1 MFRKLCT
8 ITALAAL
15 LAPALAL
22 EWTEDFA
29 AAKHQAKAEKKL
41 VLMDFTGS
49 DWCRNCMR
57 LRGQVL
63 DSAEFEEYAK
73 DKFVF
78 MEVDCPRTKK
88 LPDKLAKQNSELCN
102 TYHISGFPTLLVIT
116 PRGEVVGGVGGF
128 KNREEVQLS
137 LDKAIKADAAIRA
150 AKKLPADK
158 QQAAL
163 NRVYQ
168 GMESAVRK
176 AGGYKVEG
184 AGSVAQQR
192 EELDAKLK
200 ACKRP
205 AQMKKVLDKAEPALL
220 PGNRQFFLQ
229 RKFSV
234 LLQAAETEE
243 DLAAVRSLGE
253 ELAEGMP
260 APNAEQFRA
269 QMDKDFADPAAY
281 LKKLKDAQKKK
292 H

>member
-1 MFRKLCT
+1 MWNRLL
-8 ITALAAL
+8 ALSLMTAL
-15 LAPALAL
+15 LAPAFAL

-29 AAKHQAKAEKKL
+29 AAKRQAKAEKKL

-63 DSAEFEEYAK
+63 DTPEFEAYAE

-78 MEVDCPRTKK
+78 MEVDCPRSKK
-88 LPDKLAKQNSELCN
+88 LPDKLTKQNQELCN

-116 PRGEVVGGVGGF
+116 PKGEVVGGVGGF
-128 KNREEVQLS
+128 KNREEVQAS

-158 QQAAL
+158 QQVAL

-184 AGSVAQQR
+184 AGNVAQQR

-200 ACKRP
+200 ACKSP
-205 AQMKKVLDKAEPALL
+205 AQMKKVLAKAEPALL

-229 RKFSV
+229 RRYTV
-234 LLQAAETEE
+234 LLKAAETEE
-243 DLAAVRSLGE
+243 DLAAVRTVGE
-253 ELAEGMP
+253 ELADGMP

-269 QMDKDFADPAAY
+269 QMEKDFSDPAAY
-281 LKKLKDAQKKK
+281 LKRLKEARKR
-292 H
+292 

>member
-1 MFRKLCT
+1 MWNRLFTLSLMT
-8 ITALAAL
+8 AL
-15 LAPALAL
+15 LAPAFAL

-29 AAKHQAKAEKKL
+29 AAKRRAKAEKKL

-63 DSAEFEEYAK
+63 DTPEFEAYAE

-88 LPDKLAKQNSELCN
+88 LPDKLTKQNQELCN
-102 TYHISGFPTLLVIT
+102 TYHISGFPTLLVVT
-116 PRGEVVGGVGGF
+116 PKGEVVGGVGGF
-128 KNREEVQLS
+128 KNREEVQAS

-150 AKKLPADK
+150 AKKLPTDK
-158 QQAAL
+158 QQTAL

-176 AGGYKVEG
+176 AGGYKAEG
-184 AGSVAQQR
+184 AGNVAQQR

-200 ACKRP
+200 ACKNP
-205 AQMKKVLDKAEPALL
+205 AQMKKVLAKAEPALL

-229 RKFSV
+229 RRYTV
-234 LLQAAETEE
+234 LLKAAETEE
-243 DLAAVRSLGE
+243 DLAAVRTVGE
-253 ELAEGMP
+253 ELADGMP

-281 LKKLKDAQKKK
+281 LKRRKEAKKR
-292 H
+292 

>member
-1 MFRKLCT
+1 MLPVF
-8 ITALAAL
+8 
-15 LAPALAL
+15 AL

-29 AAKHQAKAEKKL
+29 AAKRQAKTEKKL

-63 DSAEFEEYAK
+63 DTPEFEEYAK
-73 DKFVF
+73 EKFVF

-88 LPDKLAKQNSELCN
+88 LPDKLTKQNAELCN
-102 TYHISGFPTLLVIT
+102 TYHISGFPTLLVVT
-116 PRGEVVGGVGGF
+116 PKGEVVGGVGGF
-128 KNREEVQLS
+128 KNREEVQQS
-137 LDKAIKADAAIRA
+137 LDKAVRADADIRA

-163 NRVYQ
+163 NRVYL

-184 AGSVAQQR
+184 AGNIAQQR

-200 ACKRP
+200 ACKSP
-205 AQMKKVLDKAEPALL
+205 AQMKKVLAKAEPDLL

-229 RKFSV
+229 RRYTV
-234 LLQAAETEE
+234 LLKTAETEA
-243 DLAAVRSLGE
+243 DLAAVRRVAE
-253 ELAEGMP
+253 ELADGMP
-260 APNAEQFRA
+260 APNAAAFRA
-269 QMDKDFADPAAY
+269 QTDRDFADPEAY
-281 LKKLKDAQKKK
+281 LKRLKAERKR
-292 H
+292 

>member
-1 MFRKLCT
+1 MLKQVL
-8 ITALAAL
+8 IAAL
-15 LAPALAL
+15 TAVLLVPVLSA
-22 EWTEDFA
+22 EWTEDFS
-29 AAKHQAKAEKKL
+29 AAKRRAKAEKKL

-63 DSAEFEEYAK
+63 DTPEFEEYAQ

-78 MEVDCPRTKK
+78 MEVDCPRNKK
-88 LPDKLAKQNSELCN
+88 LPDKLAKQNNELCN
-102 TYHISGFPTLLVIT
+102 TYHISGFPTLLVVT
-116 PRGEVVGGVGGF
+116 PKGEVVGGVGGF
-128 KNREEVQLS
+128 KNREEVQQS
-137 LDKAIKADAAIRA
+137 LDKALKADTAIRA

-158 QQAAL
+158 QRVAL

-184 AGSVAQQR
+184 AGNSAQQR

-200 ACKRP
+200 ACKSP
-205 AQMKKVLDKAEPALL
+205 AQMKKVLAKAEPALL

-229 RKFSV
+229 RKYTV
-234 LLQAAETEE
+234 LLKDAETEE
-243 DLAAVRSLGE
+243 DLAAVRTLGE

-269 QMDKDFADPAAY
+269 QMENDFSDPAAY
-281 LKKLKDAQKKK
+281 LKRLKEERER
-292 H
+292 

>member
-1 MFRKLCT
+1 MLTRLFSLSLL
-8 ITALAAL
+8 TALL
-15 LAPALAL
+15 TPALAL

-29 AAKHQAKAEKKL
+29 AVKRQAKAEKKL

-63 DSAEFEEYAK
+63 DTPEFEAYAK

-78 MEVDCPRTKK
+78 LEVDCPRTKK
-88 LPDKLAKQNSELCN
+88 LPDKLTKQNAELCN
-102 TYHISGFPTLLVIT
+102 TYHISGFPTLLVVT
-116 PRGEVVGGVGGF
+116 PKGEVVGGVGGF
-128 KNREEVQLS
+128 KNREEVQAS

-184 AGSVAQQR
+184 AGNVAQQR

-200 ACKRP
+200 VCKNP
-205 AQMKKVLDKAEPALL
+205 AQMKKVLAKAEPALL

-234 LLQAAETEE
+234 LLKAAETEE
-243 DLAAVRSLGE
+243 DLAAVRTVGE
-253 ELAEGMP
+253 ELADGMP

-269 QMDKDFADPAAY
+269 QMEKDFSDPAAY
-281 LKKLKDAQKKK
+281 LKRLKEARKR
-292 H
+292 

>member
-1 MFRKLCT
+1 MFRHLFT
-8 ITALAAL
+8 VTTLAAL

-29 AAKHQAKAEKKL
+29 AAKRQAKAEKKL

-63 DSAEFEEYAK
+63 DTPEFEAYAE

-88 LPDKLAKQNSELCN
+88 LPDKLTKQNQELCN
-102 TYHISGFPTLLVIT
+102 TYHISGFPTLLVVT
-116 PRGEVVGGVGGF
+116 PKGEVVGGVGGF
-128 KNREEVQLS
+128 KNREEVQQS
-137 LDKAIKADAAIRA
+137 LDKAIKAAAAIRA

-184 AGSVAQQR
+184 AGNVAQQR

-200 ACKRP
+200 ACKNP
-205 AQMKKVLDKAEPALL
+205 AQMKKVLAKAEPALL

-229 RKFSV
+229 RRYTV
-234 LLQAAETEE
+234 LLKAAETEE
-243 DLAAVRSLGE
+243 DLAAVRTVGE
-253 ELAEGMP
+253 ELADGMP

-269 QMDKDFADPAAY
+269 QMENDFSDPAAY
-281 LKKLKDAQKKK
+281 LKRLKEERKR
-292 H
+292 

>member
-1 MFRKLCT
+1 MFRHLFT
-8 ITALAAL
+8 VTTLAAL

-29 AAKHQAKAEKKL
+29 AAKRQAKAEKKL

-63 DSAEFEEYAK
+63 DTPEFEAYAE

-88 LPDKLAKQNSELCN
+88 LPDKLAKQNQELCN
-102 TYHISGFPTLLVIT
+102 TYHIGGFPTLLVVT
-116 PRGEVVGGVGGF
+116 PKGEVVGGVGGF
-128 KNREEVQLS
+128 KNREEVQQS

-184 AGSVAQQR
+184 AGNVAQQR

-200 ACKRP
+200 ACKNP
-205 AQMKKVLDKAEPALL
+205 AQMKKVLAKAEPALL

-229 RKFSV
+229 RRYTV
-234 LLQAAETEE
+234 LLKAAETED
-243 DLAAVRSLGE
+243 DLAAVRTVGE
-253 ELAEGMP
+253 ELADGMP

-269 QMDKDFADPAAY
+269 QMEKDFSDPAAY
-281 LKKLKDAQKKK
+281 LKRLKEERKR
-292 H
+292 

>member
-1 MFRKLCT
+1 MLKHSL
-8 ITALAAL
+8 IAALTAAL
-15 LAPALAL
+15 LVPSLAA
-22 EWTEDFA
+22 EWTEDFS
-29 AAKHQAKAEKKL
+29 AAKRQAKAEKKL

-63 DSAEFEEYAK
+63 DAPEFEEYAQ

-78 MEVDCPRTKK
+78 MEVDCPRNKK
-88 LPDKLAKQNSELCN
+88 LPDKLAKQNKELCN
-102 TYHISGFPTLLVIT
+102 TYHISGFPTLLVVT
-116 PRGEVVGGVGGF
+116 PKGEVVGGVGGF
-128 KNREEVQLS
+128 KNREEVQAS
-137 LDKAIKADAAIRA
+137 LDKAIRADAAIRA
-150 AKKLPADK
+150 AKKLPTDK

-184 AGSVAQQR
+184 AGNVAQQR

-200 ACKRP
+200 ACKSP
-205 AQMKKVLDKAEPALL
+205 AQMKKVLAKAEPTLL

-229 RKFSV
+229 RRYTV
-234 LLQAAETEE
+234 LLKAAETEE
-243 DLAAVRSLGE
+243 DLAAVRSVGE
-253 ELAEGMP
+253 ELANGMP

-269 QMDKDFADPAAY
+269 QMEKDFADPTAY
-281 LKKLKDAQKKK
+281 LKRLKDERKR
-292 H
+292 

>member
-1 MFRKLCT
+1 MWNRLL
-8 ITALAAL
+8 ALSLMTAL
-15 LAPALAL
+15 LAPAFAL

-29 AAKHQAKAEKKL
+29 AAKRQAKTEKKL

-63 DSAEFEEYAK
+63 DTPEFEAYAE

-78 MEVDCPRTKK
+78 MEVDCPRSKK
-88 LPDKLAKQNSELCN
+88 LPDKLTKQNQELCN
-102 TYHISGFPTLLVIT
+102 TYHISGFPTLLVVT
-116 PRGEVVGGVGGF
+116 PKGEVVGGVGGF
-128 KNREEVQLS
+128 KNREEVQAS

-150 AKKLPADK
+150 AKKLPTDK

-184 AGSVAQQR
+184 AGNVAQQR

-200 ACKRP
+200 VCKNP
-205 AQMKKVLDKAEPALL
+205 AQMKKVLAKAEPALL

-229 RKFSV
+229 RRYTV
-234 LLQAAETEE
+234 LLKAAETEE
-243 DLAAVRSLGE
+243 DLAAVRTVGE
-253 ELAEGMP
+253 ELADGMP

-269 QMDKDFADPAAY
+269 QMEKDFSDPAAY
-281 LKKLKDAQKKK
+281 LKRLKEARKR
-292 H
+292 